1 MAVIRQDPES
11 LRRDLDTKL
20 RTIILDLQMAGL
32 TPEQIEKELRA
43 AVGRASGGHSKGEAA
58 RRDET
63 KRTLDDY
70 GKKVGS

>member
-1 MAVIRQDPES
+1 MAAIRQDTES
-11 LRRDLDTKL
+11 LRRELDTRL

-58 RRDET
+58 RRSET
-63 KRTLDDY
+63 KSPLDDY

>member
-11 LRRDLDTKL
+11 LRRDLDTRL
-20 RTIILDLQMAGL
+20 RTIILDLQLAGL

-58 RRDET
+58 RRPET
-63 KRTLDDY
+63 KSPLEDY
-70 GKKVGS
+70 GKNVGS

>member
-11 LRRDLDTKL
+11 LRRELDTKL

-32 TPEQIEKELRA
+32 TPEQIDKELRA
-43 AVGRASGGHSKGEAA
+43 AVGRASGGHSEGEAA
-58 RRDET
+58 RRPKMKSPLE
-63 KRTLDDY
+63 DY